1 MIIVANWKMNKDLTE
16 TRLFWEDFENKITL
30 DSDFLLQKENILI
43 APSFPFL
50 HHFQTKCSEKISVV
64 AQNCHH
70 DNSGA
75 YTGEVS
81 VKMLNSI
88 GVKYVIIGHSERR
101 MHFNEKDD
109 ILKKKI
115 NLCLENNLCPI
126 VCFGETHEDRALN
139 NHLSVIE
146 HQLNIIPVEGNKK
159 IILAYEP
166 IWAIGSGKTPSIKEI
181 EEVHSYVKGLYNL
194 PVLYGGSLNEKN
206 ANDILCL
213 PEVDGGLIGGASL
226 LSDTFFSILKVANNI
241 MRSKI

>member
-16 TRLFWEDFENKITL
+16 TQVFWEDFENRLTL
-30 DSDFLLQKENILI
+30 DSFAFLEKENILI

-50 HHFQTKCSEKISVV
+50 HHFQSKYSDKISVV

-70 DNSGA
+70 ENSGA

-81 VKMLNSI
+81 VKMLQSI

-101 MHFNEKDD
+101 IYFDENNDV
-109 ILKKKI
+109 LKQKI
-115 NLCLENNLCPI
+115 NLCLDNDLCPI
-126 VCFGETHEDRALN
+126 VCFGESSLDRGLK

-146 HQLNIIPVEGNKK
+146 EQLKIISIKGSQK

-166 IWAIGSGKTPSIKEI
+166 VWAIGSGRTPSVQDIK
-181 EEVHSYVKGLYNL
+181 EVHSYVKGLYGL

-213 PEVDGGLIGGASL
+213 SEVDGGLIGGASL
-226 LSDTFFSILKVANNI
+226 LPDTFFSILQVANRVI
-241 MRSKI
+241 QSKI